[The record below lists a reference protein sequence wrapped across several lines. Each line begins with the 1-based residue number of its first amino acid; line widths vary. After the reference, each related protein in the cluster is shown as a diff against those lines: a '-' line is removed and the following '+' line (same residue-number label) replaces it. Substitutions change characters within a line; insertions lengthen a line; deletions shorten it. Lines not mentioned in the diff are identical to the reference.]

1 MTLLELM
8 PSAPHVR
15 RLRARLKPECNQR
28 ISEKAKLRVNTE
40 QGRAHLVRMSELA
53 RTPEA
58 RAKLS
63 QTRIRLAET
72 KRRHEATLA
81 CVDPTYRRCKFC
93 KQFDDPMNMASISY
107 FSTRRY
113 YHKPCAATAAR
124 NWRSKQK

>member
-28 ISEKAKLRVNTE
+28 ISEKAKLRANTE
-40 QGRAHLVRMSELA
+40 RGRAHLVRITELA
-53 RTPEA
+53 KTPEA

-72 KRRHEATLA
+72 NRRREATLA
-81 CVDPTYRRCKFC
+81 CVDPTYRRCRFC
-93 KQFDDPMNMASISY
+93 KQFDDPMNMTGVISGAI
-107 FSTRRY
+107 RRY
-113 YHKPCAATAAR
+113 YHKPCNATAAR
-124 NWRSKQK
+124 NWRKQK